1 MAGHQREDS
10 SLKSTLVCV
19 GASLSLPCACQV
31 GGNAPVKLPGAVTK
45 AAATQARRLRSPSLQ
60 LRRVEWRRSTAN
72 KNYNDGKNVN
82 ASNKSASMNAT
93 AKATKPNADMN
104 AKSTAPFALND
115 VTAGSVHRAHLIRN
129 TDFER
134 LQKLYNFFVAN
145 VNAKGEHVD
154 QHHEEN
160 AVAASAPPSWHQR
173 TGEDASAEFMAAATQ
188 AAKVR
193 ARQIRKTDFE
203 RFQKFYN
210 YNLFVSNDD
219 ITNAKVNTKHDQ
231 VDQLPEK
238 LTRRA
243 FRHDQ
248 QHVLQMVRIIFVL
261 RVVLLRLTPEKRA
274 ACQLLR
280 EILTHNGHARLVL
293 MPTTKG
299 LQPAFGAAT
308 TDEDGCLPDN
318 TCTMRSAR
326 SSSKPTT
333 RRCGMPARTAPR
345 CTQIVSILAR
355 NRPRRA

>member
-19 GASLSLPCACQV
+19 GASLSLLCACQV

-60 LRRVEWRRSTAN
+60 LRRVAWRRSTAN
-72 KNYNDGKNVN
+72 KNYNGGKNVN

-145 VNAKGEHVD
+145 VNAKCEHVD
-154 QHHEEN
+154 QVRGAVNSKTLAYIHKIQENRQALHVLLIVSTTLAKYGERSSFGATASHHEEN
-160 AVAASAPPSWHQR
+160 AVAASAPPSWYLR

-210 YNLFVSNDD
+210 YN
-219 ITNAKVNTKHDQ
+219 
-231 VDQLPEK
+231 
-238 LTRRA
+238 
-243 FRHDQ
+243 
-248 QHVLQMVRIIFVL
+248 
-261 RVVLLRLTPEKRA
+261 
-274 ACQLLR
+274 
-280 EILTHNGHARLVL
+280 
-293 MPTTKG
+293 
-299 LQPAFGAAT
+299 
-308 TDEDGCLPDN
+308 
-318 TCTMRSAR
+318 
-326 SSSKPTT
+326 
-333 RRCGMPARTAPR
+333 
-345 CTQIVSILAR
+345 
-355 NRPRRA
+355 

>member
-19 GASLSLPCACQV
+19 GASLSLLCACQV

-154 QHHEEN
+154 QVRGALNSKTLAYIHKIQEN
-160 AVAASAPPSWHQR
+160 R
-173 TGEDASAEFMAAATQ
+173 Q
-188 AAKVR
+188 A
-193 ARQIRKTDFE
+193 
-203 RFQKFYN
+203 
-210 YNLFVSNDD
+210 L
-219 ITNAKVNTKHDQ
+219 
-231 VDQLPEK
+231 
-238 LTRRA
+238 
-243 FRHDQ
+243 
-248 QHVLQMVRIIFVL
+248 HVLLIVS
-261 RVVLLRLTPEKRA
+261 
-274 ACQLLR
+274 
-280 EILTHNGHARLVL
+280 
-293 MPTTKG
+293 TTLAKYG
-299 LQPAFGAAT
+299 ERSSFGA
-308 TDEDGCLPDN
+308 
-318 TCTMRSAR
+318 
-326 SSSKPTT
+326 
-333 RRCGMPARTAPR
+333 TASVR
-345 CTQIVSILAR
+345 
-355 NRPRRA
+355 